1 MKTSYGTIVIGCGGL
16 GSAAAY
22 WLARRA
28 KEDVLVLEQ
37 YELGHMR
44 GASQDHSRIIRL
56 SYRSAE
62 YTRLTPHTFIA
73 WSTLEDESGVKV
85 VQKTGGLVVALK
97 SNPYVIAIPEYM
109 QAMDE
114 MGIPYKRMDGDE
126 VIKRFPQ
133 FRFDEEVDCLY
144 QSETGIADA
153 IKGNAAHVGMARHY
167 GATILERTCVLDIH
181 PINGGVEVVTDNGTF
196 VGDKLVLTAGAWT
209 DFLLSK
215 VGLQLNITVTQEQVT
230 YFATPNLKDFA
241 IGRFP
246 VFIWEDSEMPV
257 YGFPIYGEVATKIG
271 IDASGPPVTPDTRT
285 FEPDVRR
292 EQQVI
297 AWMERFIPGFVGPIL
312 YTKTCLYAMPR
323 DRRFV
328 LDALPGYPRIFTCVG
343 AGHAYKFA
351 SLFGKIL
358 SELALDGRTAY
369 PIEPFR
375 IDRPAITDPN
385 YPAQFR

>member
-1 MKTSYGTIVIGCGGL
+1 MKTNYGTIVLGCGGL

-28 KEDVLVLEQ
+28 GSDVLALEQ
-37 YELGHMR
+37 FEIGHVR

-73 WSTLEDESGVKV
+73 WGTLEAESGVKV
-85 VQKTGGLVVALK
+85 VTKTGGLVVALK
-97 SNPYVIAIPEYM
+97 SNPYAIAIPEYM

-114 MGIPYKRMDGDE
+114 MGIPYERLDGVE
-126 VIKRFPQ
+126 VVKRFPQ
-133 FRFDEEVDCLY
+133 FRFDEKVDCLY

-153 IKGNAAHVGMARHY
+153 IKGNAAHIGMARHY
-167 GATILERTCVLDIH
+167 GATIMERTPVLDIH
-181 PINGGVEVVTDNGTF
+181 PLKDGVEVVTDKGIFTSNR
-196 VGDKLVLTAGAWT
+196 LVVTSGAWT
-209 DFLLSK
+209 DTLLGK
-215 VGLQLNITVTQEQVT
+215 VGLRLNITVTQEQVT
-230 YFATPNLKDFA
+230 YFATPNLQEFA

-285 FEPDVRR
+285 FDPDPMR

-297 AWMERFIPGFVGPIL
+297 AWMKRFIPGFLGPIL

-328 LDALPGYPRIFTCVG
+328 LDALPGYPHIFTCVG

-358 SELALDGRTAY
+358 SELALDGRTPY

>member
-1 MKTSYGTIVIGCGGL
+1 MKRNYEIIVLGCGGL
-16 GSAAAY
+16 GSAALY

-28 KEDVLVLEQ
+28 GSEVLGLEQ
-37 YELGHMR
+37 YRLGHDN

-73 WSTLEDESGVKV
+73 WGTLEAESGVKV
-85 VQKTGGLVVALK
+85 VTKTGGLVVALK
-97 SNPYVIAIPEYM
+97 SNPYAIAIPEYM

-114 MGIPYKRMDGDE
+114 MGIPYERLDGVE
-126 VIKRFPQ
+126 VVKRFPQ

-153 IKGNAAHVGMARHY
+153 IKGNAAHIGMARHY
-167 GATILERTCVLDIH
+167 GATIMERTPVLDIH
-181 PINGGVEVVTDNGTF
+181 PFKDGVEVVTDKGRFTSN
-196 VGDKLVLTAGAWT
+196 KLVVTSGAWT
-209 DFLLSK
+209 DTLLGK
-215 VGLQLNITVTQEQVT
+215 VGLRLNITVTQEQVT
-230 YFATPNLKDFA
+230 YFATPNLQEFA

-285 FEPDVRR
+285 FDPDPMR

-297 AWMERFIPGFVGPIL
+297 AWMKRFIPGFLGPIL

-328 LDALPGYPRIFTCVG
+328 LDALPGYPHIFTCVG

-358 SELALDGRTAY
+358 SELALDGRTPY